1 MSIIDAHCHLANL
14 ADITALE
21 PLLDEAE
28 AKGITRFVSSALRKS
43 EVAWHLQH
51 PDSRIIFSAGIHP
64 NFDECDLDMKDLKKL
79 CDEKSIWAIG
89 EIGLDNGNPEIAVQ
103 RKEFVQ
109 QLELAADYRLPVVLH
124 IVGHQEEAYKTLKQY
139 PLPYLV
145 HGYAGST
152 EGFLQLKRLEA
163 VFSISSRILKE
174 EKLDLLTAM
183 LNHKRILFET
193 DITQYYVH
201 EGESNPLLR
210 LIDVV
215 EKCSALSGISV
226 PRLLGMQAVSA
237 RFLWAKN

>member
-1 MSIIDAHCHLANL
+1 MNIIDAHCHLANL
-14 ADITALE
+14 AEITALE

-43 EVAWHLQH
+43 EVAWHMQH

-139 PLPYLV
+139 PLPYLI

-152 EGFLQLKRLEA
+152 EGFSQLKKLDA
-163 VFSISSRILKE
+163 VFTLSSRIMKE
-174 EKLDLLTAM
+174 EKQDLLTDM
-183 LNHKRILFET
+183 LKHKRILFET

-201 EGESNPLLR
+201 EGEHNPLLR
-210 LIDVV
+210 LLDLLK
-215 EKCSALSGISV
+215 KCSALSGISM
-226 PRLLGMQAVSA
+226 PDLLALQDVSA
-237 RFLWAKN
+237 RFLWGKH